1 MTEPEK
7 RPETEP
13 GSPSPVG
20 EGLTFAAFVALLV
33 PAGLVCL
40 LWFSWA
46 FSALPLNLLPGLL
59 GLVAAALL
67 WVVAEAPNTG
77 RWHAALRWLTR
88 AVTALALA
96 ALAAALGWNAY
107 QKSLTVP
114 TSPELD
120 TDLYRPF
127 SESSRIARLEGEASL
142 RFSIEDDLPVL
153 DGKDSLFPLCAAMV
167 NATYPQEAFSNLG
180 SSTSTY
186 LGPMGYY
193 KYLSWEEVDIRFDT
207 APKYEFEDVYYSED
221 SDVPMQFER
230 ILLGGQGLV
239 FFTHAANPVEGLTRD
254 QLRGIYSGTITNWA
268 EVGGADTPI
277 LPYQHEDYNDAQA
290 ALRRFMGA
298 VPLAQAPIETR
309 RYLSG
314 DGGEYLAD
322 YRNSPGAI
330 GFTFSAYADQLREKY
345 HIKLLAVDGVY
356 PDGVAIGQGRYP
368 LTDSFYM
375 VLRQEERTEEMD
387 RFIAWALGEEG
398 QELVARAGYAPVG
411 KSGETDSRGDSA
423 RAE

>member
-20 EGLTFAAFVALLV
+20 EGFTFAAFAALLV
-33 PAGLVCL
+33 PAGLVL
-40 LWFSWA
+40 FFWFSTA
-46 FSALPLNLLPGLL
+46 FSTLPFNLLPGLA
-59 GLVAAALL
+59 GLAVAALL
-67 WVVAEAPNTG
+67 WVVAEALNTG
-77 RWHAALRWLTR
+77 RWRAALRWLTR

-142 RFSIEDDLPVL
+142 RFSIEDDLPIL

-167 NATYPQEAFSNLG
+167 NATYPPEAFSNLG

-207 APKYEFEDVYYSED
+207 APKYEFEDIYYPED
-221 SDVPMQFER
+221 SDVPMQFEH

-239 FFTHAANPVEGLTRD
+239 FFTHADNPVDSLTQD
-254 QLRGIYSGTITNWA
+254 QLRDIYSGKITNWA

-277 LPYQHEDYNDAQA
+277 LPYQHEDYSDAQA
-290 ALRRFMGA
+290 ALRRCMGA
-298 VPLAQAPIETR
+298 VPLAQAPTEIR

-330 GFTFSAYADQLREKY
+330 GFTFSAYTDQLVEK
-345 HIKLLAVDGVY
+345 HPIKLLAADGVY
-356 PDGVAIGQGRYP
+356 PDGETIGQGDYP
-368 LTDSFYM
+368 VTEPIYM
-375 VLRQEERTEEMD
+375 VLRPEAHTEEMD
-387 RFIAWALGEEG
+387 RFIAWALGPEG
-398 QELVARAGYAPVG
+398 QALVAGSGYAPGG
-411 KSGETDSRGDSA
+411 KIEQ
-423 RAE
+423 

>member
-20 EGLTFAAFVALLV
+20 EGFTFAAFAALLV

-46 FSALPLNLLPGLL
+46 FSALPLNLLPGLA
-59 GLVAAALL
+59 GLAVAALL

-77 RWHAALRWLTR
+77 RWHTALRWLTR

-96 ALAAALGWNAY
+96 ALAGAVGWNAY
-107 QKSLTVP
+107 QRSITIP
-114 TSPELD
+114 QYPRIDTS
-120 TDLYRPF
+120 LYRPF
-127 SESSRIARLEGEASL
+127 TEDSRIARLEGEASL
-142 RFSIEDDLPVL
+142 RFSAEDDLPVL

-167 NATYPQEAFSNLG
+167 NAAYPQEAFSNLG
-180 SSTSTY
+180 SSTITY

-207 APKYEFEDVYYSED
+207 APKYEFEDIYYPED

-239 FFTHAANPVEGLTRD
+239 FFTHADNPVEGLTRD

-268 EVGGADTPI
+268 EMGGADTPI
-277 LPYQHEDYNDAQA
+277 LPYQHDCYSDAQA
-290 ALRRFMGA
+290 ALQRFMGD
-298 VPLAQAPIETR
+298 VPLAPPLTEVR
-309 RYLSG
+309 RWI
-314 DGGEYLAD
+314 DGESGEYLAD

-330 GFTFSAYADQLREKY
+330 GFTFSAYADQLLDKY
-345 HIKLLAVDGVY
+345 PIKLLAVDGVV
-356 PDGVAIGQGRYP
+356 PSQETIGRGSYP
-368 LTDSFYM
+368 LTDNFYM
-375 VLRQEERTEEMD
+375 VLRPGDRSQEVD
-387 RFIAWALGEEG
+387 RFIAWALSEEG
-398 QELVARAGYAPVG
+398 QALVAKSGYAPVG

>member
-1 MTEPEK
+1 M
-7 RPETEP
+7 
-13 GSPSPVG
+13 G

-186 LGPMGYY
+186 LDAMGYY

-268 EVGGADTPI
+268 EVGGEDTPT
-277 LPYQHEDYNDAQA
+277 LPYQHEDYSDAQA
-290 ALRRFMGA
+290 ALRRFMGEM
-298 VPLAQAPIETR
+298 PLAQAPTEIR

-330 GFTFSAYADQLREKY
+330 GFTFSAYADQLLEK
-345 HIKLLAVDGVY
+345 HPIKLLAVDGVV
-356 PDGVAIGQGRYP
+356 PSQEAIGRGRYP
-368 LTDSFYM
+368 LTDGFYM
-375 VLRQEERTEEMD
+375 VVRPGDRSQEVD
-387 RFIAWALGEEG
+387 RFIAWALSEEG
-398 QELVARAGYAPVG
+398 QALVARAGYAPVG